1 MVATLGFLAFGRGP
15 ARATVEDAVGTTGTP
30 VASAAGAGTVSGT
43 GSGAV
48 TSVPAPAAQPS
59 RRLLVTLDVRRTCW
73 VAATADGQRAVYALL
88 EAGARETLSGT
99 REIVVRAGDAGALDW
114 TVNGRNV
121 GAFGKAGEVRTVKIT
136 PDNAGSLR

>member
-1 MVATLGFLAFGRGP
+1 
-15 ARATVEDAVGTTGTP
+15 
-30 VASAAGAGTVSGT
+30 
-43 GSGAV
+43 
-48 TSVPAPAAQPS
+48 VPAPAAQPS